1 LYFEDRIKSFQL
13 DLLLLEDDLLSLE
26 LPDNFL
32 HYMLQ
37 DDDAY
42 KVTVMKS
49 INRIEKLFGPI
60 KYKFAKGNTS
70 S

>member
-1 LYFEDRIKSFQL
+1 
-13 DLLLLEDDLLSLE
+13 
-26 LPDNFL
+26 
-32 HYMLQ
+32 MLQ

-42 KVTVMKS
+42 KVTVTKS

-70 S
+70 A